1 MSLCAIGSAC
11 NVTLQVTSTLK
22 APVFVYYGLN
32 NFYQNHRLY
41 AKSYDPD
48 QLSGSI
54 LSPSSVQFI

>member
-1 MSLCAIGSAC
+1 MCAIGSTC
-11 NVTLQVTSTLK
+11 NVTLTVLNPLT

-48 QLSGSI
+48 QLAGSI
-54 LSPSSVQFI
+54 LNPSSVFNL